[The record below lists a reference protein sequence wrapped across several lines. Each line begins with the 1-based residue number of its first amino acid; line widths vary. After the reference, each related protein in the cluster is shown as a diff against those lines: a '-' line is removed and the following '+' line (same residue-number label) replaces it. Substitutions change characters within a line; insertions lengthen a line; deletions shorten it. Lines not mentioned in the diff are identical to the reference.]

1 MARCGCG
8 MRQVDRPLLYWRP
21 DHNHHYPTI
30 NCEGDLPTMKEN
42 RVVMYRKSGLLLLI
56 LLIIASLVL
65 VACGGRDTKNEV
77 SQDEANSSA
86 DTSLPQTFE
95 SVTVLTGHAGWV
107 MSVAWSPDGA
117 RLASAGADG
126 TVRVWDAGSGA
137 ELRVLQ
143 GHRGWVYSVAFSPDG
158 ARLASA
164 GWDRTVRVWDAGSGA
179 ESARRGMRGR
189 SGRRSA
195 RTRDW
200 PRRR

>member
-1 MARCGCG
+1 
-8 MRQVDRPLLYWRP
+8 
-21 DHNHHYPTI
+21 
-30 NCEGDLPTMKEN
+30 MKEN

-179 ESARRGMRGR
+179 ELLVLQGHEGPVRSVAFSPDGARLASAGDDG
-189 SGRRSA
+189 
-195 RTRDW
+195 TLRDDGTVLVW
-200 PRRR
+200 VVPSS